1 MAYCPQCG
9 REQKCGC
16 DVCHHCGVP
25 LVDEGHANAE
35 ARPPVRSVADEIS
48 SRALRETEPL
58 EKTSVGPE
66 EEPEREATPGATRV
80 VLPALLAILGCG
92 ILLIALIEIIHTA
105 SDFVG
110 PGAGTAPAVK
120 HLGYYLGHLLYNS
133 SVRLLIGFALTAAG
147 LFYAPPLPFSKRDN
161 WRHAAMALGTTMGV
175 VAVFFLLAAVLII
188 IPGSLS
194 LLVRNLLPSPATSIS
209 VFIVM
214 GIALLAGTYLI
225 TTRLQASG
233 GRFTFMKVSRKQ
245 R

>member
-16 DVCHHCGVP
+16 EVCHHCGVP
-25 LVDEGHANAE
+25 LVDEGHAAAE

-48 SRALRETEPL
+48 ARVVQETEPP
-58 EKTSVGPE
+58 T
-66 EEPEREATPGATRV
+66 EPSDEQEAARV
-80 VLPALLAILGCG
+80 VLPLLLLVLGCG
-92 ILLIALIEIIHTA
+92 ILLIALIEIIHTT

-110 PGAGTAPAVK
+110 PGGGTAPAVK
-120 HLGYYLGHLLYNS
+120 HIGYYLGSLLYNS

-147 LFYAPPLPFSKRDN
+147 FFFSPPLPFSKREN
-161 WRHAAMALGTTMGV
+161 WRRAVMALGISMGV
-175 VAVFFLLAAVLII
+175 VAVFYLLAAVLII

-214 GIALLAGTYLI
+214 GIALLAGSYLV
-225 TTRLQASG
+225 TTRAG
-233 GRFTFMKVSRKQ
+233 VSRA
-245 R
+245 RPLRSGREPG